1 MSIFKTITSGQVA
14 YLASLYNKFKL
25 SKNIHKKYNTC
36 FYVEAAELQTVF
48 GSDYRKTIEPFM
60 VCQDEDYEMGAQACT
75 KAFIFTEETI
85 AAFMGLK
92 AHEIKLPNR
101 STMDKTYEE
110 KLNIKALTNVI
121 ETWDLK
127 PETKLQ
133 LIILRAQTDEHG
145 RNFVWYR
152 RTSGPKGRRFAGCV
166 SLQGIPDSV
175 RQAII
180 DVSYSDIDMVNA
192 HPTLFSGLAKAYG
205 VDANKINFYIGNRE
219 KVLEKISAFFKVSRD
234 ASKDL
239 MLALTFGMGFQY
251 SQTKKR
257 MGELSSFTKWC
268 NENNA
273 EVIPN
278 DNGIVIPTFLKEYK
292 AELNAISN
300 VLLKSEISAWLPEE
314 KRTKRKSSGVALLIQ
329 SIEDEALQ
337 VIERWCAYKGIK
349 VMSLAFDGLIIEGV
363 GHDFSECQMFVNIML
378 KDVYGIDADLKLK
391 VKTEVIRN
399 D

>member
-1 MSIFKTITSGQVA
+1 MTIFKTITSGQVA

-25 SKNIHKKYNTC
+25 AKNIHKKYDTC

-60 VCQDEDYEMGAQACT
+60 VCKDEDYEMGAHACT
-75 KAFIFTEETI
+75 KAFIFTEQATE
-85 AAFMGLK
+85 AFMGLK
-92 AHEIKLPNR
+92 AHSIVLPNR

-133 LIILRAQTDEHG
+133 LIILRAQTDENG
-145 RNFVWYR
+145 KNFVWYR

-166 SLQGIPDSV
+166 SLQGIPDAV

-180 DVSYSDIDMVNA
+180 DVSYTDIDMVNA
-192 HPTLFSGLAKAYG
+192 HPTLFSGLAKTYG
-205 VDANKINFYIGNRE
+205 VDAGKINFYIENRE
-219 KVLEKISAFFKVSRD
+219 KVLEKISSFFKVSRD

-278 DNGIVIPTFLKEYK
+278 DNGIVIPAFLKQYK

-314 KRTKRKSSGVALLIQ
+314 KRTKRKSSGIALLIQ
-329 SIEDEALQ
+329 SIEDEALE
-337 VIERWCAYKGIK
+337 VMERWCAYKGIK
-349 VMSLAFDGLIIEGV
+349 VFSLAFDGLMVEGV
-363 GHDFSECQMFVNIML
+363 GHDFSECQTMINIML
-378 KDVYGIDADLKLK
+378 KDRYGIDADLKLK
-391 VKTEVIRN
+391 IKTEVSK
-399 D
+399 